1 MSLNSHSSGE
11 ELMDG
16 NRIPVLNRDRE
27 NAVTRLV
34 LLGTVILD
42 NLMAT
47 L

>member
-1 MSLNSHSSGE
+1 MSLYSHSSGE

-16 NRIPVLNRDRE
+16 NRILVLNRNRE
-27 NAVTRLV
+27 NAIARLI
-34 LLGTVILD
+34 LLGTVLLD

>member
-16 NRIPVLNRDRE
+16 NRIPVLNRNRE
-27 NAVTRLV
+27 SAIARLA
-34 LLGTVILD
+34 LLGTVLD